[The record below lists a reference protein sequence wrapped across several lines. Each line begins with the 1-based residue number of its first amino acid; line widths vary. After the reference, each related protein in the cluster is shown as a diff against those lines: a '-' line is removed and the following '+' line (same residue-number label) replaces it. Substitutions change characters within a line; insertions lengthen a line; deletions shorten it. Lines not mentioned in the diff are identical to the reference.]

1 MGACASSRSVANFL
15 FREFHLGRGRGRG
28 HVCDRRGPCMRWV
41 QLPPWGE
48 GQGGREARAPAR
60 PLGTASPGAR
70 RMLGT
75 EPGVVDAETAPLGPL
90 LPRMVGAR
98 PALSGW
104 GRGPGRP
111 IGLRFHTRGASAL
124 KEGASGDGGCRQA
137 VGDPRVLRT
146 CTAPGRRTDSACLWE
161 RTCRGGAATR
171 MSSQA
176 WSTGAG
182 SREPGSPAWPRGAAG
197 TQSSHPAAACPAVG
211 SRVRGRAL
219 GTCSHRGSGSQIRAQ
234 RPCRVGGARCSAPV
248 SLPPPARGG
257 HGPALGDR
265 GLAEVRVARD
275 RHPNAL

>member
-75 EPGVVDAETAPLGPL
+75 EPGVVDAETVPLGPL

-161 RTCRGGAATR
+161 HTCRGGAATR

-182 SREPGSPAWPRGAAG
+182 SQEARPGPGGPQGRRAPTRRPRVQLSEAASAGGHWAPAATGGAAAR
-197 TQSSHPAAACPAVG
+197 S
-211 SRVRGRAL
+211 GR
-219 GTCSHRGSGSQIRAQ
+219 
-234 RPCRVGGARCSAPV
+234 SAPAE
-248 SLPPPARGG
+248 SEELGAQPQCPSRPQPAEATALPSEIG
-257 HGPALGDR
+257 ALRRSG
-265 GLAEVRVARD
+265 
-275 RHPNAL
+275 